1 MHNNSKMEEPI
12 PVDLDLGFEGSDQER
27 DEDESIPS
35 QDCSCHGGPVTDS
48 DWEFGQDEH
57 MESGDGEDSDIET
70 GEASDME
77 TEYIVESVLDD
88 LLDLVMVLVLQ
99 EDSRETNDTMVDSGP
114 WD

>member
-1 MHNNSKMEEPI
+1 MEVEYDIEEPV

-70 GEASDME
+70 D
-77 TEYIVESVLDD
+77 YVVEGVLDD
-88 LLDLVMVLVLQ
+88 LLDLVMFVVLQ
-99 EDSRETNDTMVDSGP
+99 EASRETNDTLGDSGP
-114 WD
+114 WEDNIG